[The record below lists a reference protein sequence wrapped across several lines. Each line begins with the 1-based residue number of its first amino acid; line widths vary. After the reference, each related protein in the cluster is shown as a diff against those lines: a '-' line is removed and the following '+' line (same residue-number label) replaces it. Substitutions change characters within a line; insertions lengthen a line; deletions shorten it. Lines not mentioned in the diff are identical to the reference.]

1 MGGVF
6 LFNFT
11 KLVFWI
17 GRTCFLTRNSFKK
30 NVLLDGSTQRWL
42 RIPLVWILYIL
53 QGHRRT
59 KEQWRRG
66 WQVWPA
72 LNLLRLLCGL
82 SAPNEALFL
91 LLLKLN
97 TVFDSSLPK
106 PQWSFLK
113 SSLWRRDSLSHGNHI
128 CSGSCHWGAASTR
141 GGGECSFLS
150 AFAVCAKLHHVDLC
164 SLQCFWNS
172 VPSSSLP
179 IYLEIA
185 AKCFSSIR
193 ACSHAQAELVL
204 GSDPRGSV
212 CFGKGALP
220 VASFLPVELEELHQ
234 TLHCCLLCLK
244 STLVVLCT
252 SSPQET
258 GPSHRVFF
266 LLKTCWCSFSSCF
279 KYYTAFPSLYLLFA
293 PFCPNQNWP
302 CFQLLAALCN
312 LFPSSSFPVPFSWL
326 PYKVLS
332 YLCSTLC
339 GVSFF
344 LYCRLFVPE
353 TIKTTY

>member
-141 GGGECSFLS
+141 GGGGVFIP
-150 AFAVCAKLHHVDLC
+150 
-164 SLQCFWNS
+164 QCF
-172 VPSSSLP
+172 
-179 IYLEIA
+179 
-185 AKCFSSIR
+185 
-193 ACSHAQAELVL
+193 
-204 GSDPRGSV
+204 
-212 CFGKGALP
+212 
-220 VASFLPVELEELHQ
+220 
-234 TLHCCLLCLK
+234 CCLCQTPPCWLMLTTMFLNPCPQL
-244 STLVVLCT
+244 L
-252 SSPQET
+252 SPHLPGNRSQ
-258 GPSHRVFF
+258 VFF
-266 LLKTCWCSFSSCF
+266 LHQGMFTCTGGACSGQQSQRQCLFWKRC
-279 KYYTAFPSLYLLFA
+279 TASGI
-293 PFCPNQNWP
+293 
-302 CFQLLAALCN
+302 
-312 LFPSSSFPVPFSWL
+312 FPSSATRGITPNPSLLPAVFKKYPCSSVHLFS
-326 PYKVLS
+326 S
-332 YLCSTLC
+332 GNRTLAQ
-339 GVSFF
+339 GIFF
-344 LYCRLFVPE
+344 TQDLLMLFLFLF
-353 TIKTTY
+353 

>member
-11 KLVFWI
+11 KWVFWI
-17 GRTCFLTRNSFKK
+17 GRTCFLTRNSFKR

-53 QGHRRT
+53 QGHRRM

-97 TVFDSSLPK
+97 TIFDSSLPK

-128 CSGSCHWGAASTR
+128 CSGSCQWGAASTR
-141 GGGECSFLS
+141 GGGGWLFLS
-150 AFAVCAKLHHVDLC
+150 VSWDEDFAVCAKLHHVDVC
-164 SLQCFWNS
+164 SLQCFWTPA
-172 VPSSSLP
+172 PSSCPP
-179 IYLEIA
+179 IYLEIP
-185 AKCFSSIR
+185 AKWFSSIR
-193 ACSHAQAELVL
+193 ACSHALVELVL
-204 GSDPRGSV
+204 GRDPRGSV
-212 CFGKGALP
+212 CLGKGALP
-220 VASFLPVELEELHQ
+220 VASFLLVELEELHQ
-234 TLHCCLLCLK
+234 TFHCWLLCLK

-252 SSPQET
+252 SSPQGT
-258 GPSHRVFF
+258 GPLHRVFF
-266 LLKTCWCSFSSCF
+266 LLKTCWCSFSYCF
-279 KYYTAFPSLYLLFA
+279 K
-293 PFCPNQNWP
+293 
-302 CFQLLAALCN
+302 
-312 LFPSSSFPVPFSWL
+312 
-326 PYKVLS
+326 
-332 YLCSTLC
+332 
-339 GVSFF
+339 
-344 LYCRLFVPE
+344 
-353 TIKTTY
+353 